1 MATAIFVQDGKAL
14 DYINNDRY
22 NTVYYGDI
30 VVIGSL
36 VGVAECDIPV
46 GGLGAVSISGVYEMP
61 SDTGTAYA
69 QGDALYW
76 DASNKRVTKTSDSNT
91 ACGHAAA
98 AKTSSAGRA
107 LVRIG

>member
-1 MATAIFVQDGKAL
+1 MAKGIFVQEGKAL
-14 DYINNDRY
+14 DYYNDGGAAIA
-22 NTVYYGDI
+22 YGD
-30 VVIGSL
+30 VVLMGEL
-36 VGVAECDIPV
+36 LGVAECDIPV

-61 SDTGTAYA
+61 ADTGTAYA

-98 AKTSSAGRA
+98 AKTSSAARA

>member
-1 MATAIFVQDGKAL
+1 MAKGIFVQEGKAL
-14 DYINNDRY
+14 DYYNDGGAAIA
-22 NTVYYGDI
+22 YGD
-30 VVIGSL
+30 VVLMGAL
-36 VGVAECDIPV
+36 LGVAECDIPV

-61 SDTGTAYA
+61 ADTGTAYA

-76 DASNKRVTKTSDSNT
+76 DASNKRVTKTSESNT

-98 AKTSSAGRA
+98 AKTSSAARA

>member
-1 MATAIFVQDGKAL
+1 MAKGIFVQEGKTL
-14 DYINNDRY
+14 DYVNEGDAAIA
-22 NTVYYGDI
+22 YGD
-30 VVIGSL
+30 VVLMGAL
-36 VGVAECDIPV
+36 LGVAECDIPV
-46 GGLGAVSISGVYEMP
+46 ESLGAVSVSGVYELP

-98 AKTSSAGRA
+98 AKTSSAARA